1 LKMRALDTIHERE
14 AEEERLVY
22 LKESVRQKKLAKL
35 RSKQGDMVDSNNNY
49 WQGTLVRLV
58 R

>member
-1 LKMRALDTIHERE
+1 MRALDTIHERE